1 MTGGFAAACNFLSRM
16 VFNKWF
22 SFSTS
27 IVLAYVIGM
36 ITAFILN
43 KTLVFKESTQDL
55 HTSIL
60 FFLLINLFAI
70 FQTWMVTMGLN
81 SFLFPYLG
89 IVNYPMEI
97 AHGIGILF
105 PVFLSYFGHK
115 SFSFKSR

>member
-1 MTGGFAAACNFLSRM
+1 MAGGFAAACNFLSRM

-43 KTLVFKESTQDL
+43 KTVVFKESTQDL

-60 FFLLINLFAI
+60 FFSIINLFAI
-70 FQTWMVTMGLN
+70 FQTWIVSMSLN
-81 SFLFPYLG
+81 FYVFPFLDIKSNSEMF
-89 IVNYPMEI
+89 
-97 AHGIGILF
+97 AHAIGVIF
-105 PVFLSYFGHK
+105 PVFTSYLGHK
-115 SFSFKSR
+115 HLSFKAK